1 MKVFTNIHLT
11 IHTISKE
18 VKSSIDML
26 VMHIS
31 TRGMKQQ
38 AIYNKKSTF
47 IKLK

>member
-26 VMHIS
+26 GMYIS

-38 AIYNKKSTF
+38 AIFIKKSTF
-47 IKLK
+47 NNLK